1 MAPPITE
8 DAKTPRSL
16 KLARRLLFPSLTD
29 LFFMF
34 IIILVF
40 LVPVGGWQRLLA
52 DGDTGLHI
60 RVGDAIM
67 AGRHVPTHDLF
78 SFSRPGQ
85 EWFAFEWL
93 SEVIFSFLHSLF
105 GLKGVV
111 LFSGVLLAATFTA
124 LLRYALWLHA
134 NSLIALALVLMA
146 INTTFIHFLARP
158 HLFTLLLTVVFMW
171 LIAADRRRKSFRIW
185 LLVPLM
191 VLWTNLHGGFP
202 VGFALLGLLVA
213 GSALEAWLR
222 GEIRPYRRLEAVRYA
237 WVGFACLSASLINP
251 YGVKLHLHVLQVLRA
266 DWIRNLVD
274 EFHSPTFRSEQ
285 MLLFMALLFLGLI
298 MVAPLVRK
306 GKITD
311 ALWILFLA
319 YCSLVSVRHVPLFAL
334 VSVPIVA
341 VEISAWWTAWARTG
355 TRQSLPAVIDD
366 LAEQIRVYF
375 GSVSLCPIILVTTIC
390 LTSSIQW
397 PKDLFVENCPTNLI
411 ARHAGQIT
419 SSRLL
424 TSDQWADYLVYH
436 FYPRQRVFIDG
447 RHNFYGER
455 IVTDYLKVIWGKPDW
470 REVLAK
476 YGFDLVLCSSDWPLA
491 SLLRSDPHWRMVD
504 NDGKA
509 IVFERSDRNSGEVA
523 SGAGRLQRCR
533 AGNLCSAWSCWQ
545 LFVTPRLGGSC

>member
-1 MAPPITE
+1 MQARDVLTLNREIMDPSMAPPITE
-8 DAKTPRSL
+8 DAITPRWL

-29 LFFMF
+29 IIFIF
-34 IIILVF
+34 IIILAF
-40 LVPVGGWQRLLA
+40 LVPADGWQRLLA

-60 RVGDAIM
+60 RVGDAIL
-67 AGRHVPTHDLF
+67 AGRHVPTQDLF

-93 SEVIFSFLHSLF
+93 SEVIFSILHGLF

-111 LFSGVLLAATFTA
+111 LFSGVLLAATFTS
-124 LLRYALWLHA
+124 LLRYLLWLGA

-146 INTTFIHFLARP
+146 INTSLIHFLARP

-185 LLVPLM
+185 LLVPLT

-213 GSALEAWLR
+213 GSALEGWLR
-222 GEIRPYRRLEAVRYA
+222 GELRPYCRSEAVRYA
-237 WVGFACLSASLINP
+237 SVGFACVSASLINP
-251 YGVKLHLHVLQVLRA
+251 YGVNLHRHVFQVVRA
-266 DWIRNLVD
+266 DWIRSLVD
-274 EFHSPTFRSEQ
+274 EFKSPSFRSEQ

-298 MVAPLVRK
+298 VVAPLVQK

-341 VEISAWWTAWARTG
+341 VEISAWWTGWTRTR
-355 TRQSLPAVIDD
+355 TRRSLAAVIDE
-366 LAEQIRVYF
+366 LTQQIRVYF
-375 GSVSLCPIILVTTIC
+375 GSVSLCPLIFITAISLPGSV
-390 LTSSIQW
+390 QW
-397 PKDLFVENCPTNLI
+397 PKDLSVENCPANLI
-411 ARHAGQIT
+411 ARHAKQIAG
-419 SSRLL
+419 SRLF

-455 IVTDYLKVIWGKPDW
+455 IATDYLKLIDGRPGWK
-470 REVLAK
+470 ELLAH
-476 YGFDLVLCSSDWPLA
+476 YGFDLVLCQADWPLA
-491 SLLRSDPHWRMVD
+491 SLLRTDSHWRIVD
-504 NDGKA
+504 TDGKA
-509 IVFERSDRNSGEVA
+509 IVFERSDRNSG
-523 SGAGRLQRCR
+523 GAAGGAERLQ
-533 AGNLCSAWSCWQ
+533 
-545 LFVTPRLGGSC
+545 